1 VFKESQISKNFKNQI
16 FGQFLDDA
24 LTIVEKFLFNVD
36 WHLKTMQYLI
46 LLRHGES
53 ADKQHSQTDFD
64 RILTP
69 RGIDSIQ
76 RLATQLSNENL
87 IPDYAIVS
95 PAVRTKQ
102 TTQLLFDAMA
112 LQLEPHFEDDIY
124 NGDELA
130 YQSLINSVSIDRKC
144 LLLVGHNPIIS
155 SLAGRL
161 TGKTFISLL
170 PGEAAV
176 LEFEQEITQSTLIKT
191 LGPFL

>member
-1 VFKESQISKNFKNQI
+1 
-16 FGQFLDDA
+16 
-24 LTIVEKFLFNVD
+24 
-36 WHLKTMQYLI
+36 MQYLI

-53 ADKQHSQTDFD
+53 ADKQHGQADFE
-64 RILTP
+64 RILTQ
-69 RGIDSIQ
+69 RGIDSIT
-76 RLATQLSNENL
+76 RLAMHLTNEKL

-102 TTQLLFDAMA
+102 TTQVLFEAMA
-112 LQLEPHFEDDIY
+112 LKLEPHFADDIY
-124 NGDELA
+124 SGDELA
-130 YQSLINSVSIDRKC
+130 YQSLINSTSNDWNC

-155 SLAGRL
+155 GLAGRL

-176 LEFEQEITQSTLIKT
+176 LEFDQEITKADSIKT